1 MRLDPEKIRLALAET
16 EENIAGPDSQFNI
29 HDGEDFS
36 RFYHFDQLIRSGYIR
51 AIDASSFSGGSYIVI
66 DLTMAGHELLKKM
79 RSDTVWARTKGKILE
94 LGGEVPL
101 RVLEKLLDAGW
112 DTLIP

>member
-1 MRLDPEKIRLALAET
+1 MKLDPEKIRLALAET
-16 EENIAGPDSQFNI
+16 EDKISGPASQFNI
-29 HDGEDFS
+29 DDGEDFS
-36 RFYHFDQLIRSGYIR
+36 RFYHFDQLIRAGYIR
-51 AIDASSFSGGSYIVI
+51 AIDASSFSGGAYIVI

-79 RSDTVWARTKGKILE
+79 RSDLVWARTKGKVLE

-112 DTLIP
+112 DALIP